1 MTAHTL
7 APAAQE
13 YLAMRRSLG
22 YKLRPQGRLLLE
34 FVGYLH
40 DIGADTITTEA
51 AVAWATQ
58 PSGAD
63 PIWWQRR
70 LSVVRCFARHLKTL
84 DPACQIP
91 PTDLLPVRY
100 QRKAPHLYSSA
111 EIAALVHAA
120 GLLAAPLPAATYQ
133 ALISLL
139 AVSGL
144 RVGEAVGLDHGEVD
158 LDAGLLIVVNGKFG
172 KSRQVPLHPSTV
184 AMLRGYCARRDRL
197 CPTPATRGFF
207 VSTTGTRLLV
217 GGVDRVFTQLLAL
230 AGIPTPPGRRR
241 PRVHDLRH
249 SFAVATLLDW
259 YRHGVDVHARL
270 PVLSA
275 FLGHVAPASTWWYL
289 HAAPEL
295 LALAAQRLDTSLV
308 TGAEVRS

>member
-1 MTAHTL
+1 
-7 APAAQE
+7 
-13 YLAMRRSLG
+13 MRRSLG
-22 YKLRPQGRLLLE
+22 YKLDRQGKLLLE

-40 DIGADTITTEA
+40 DIGADTVTTEA

-58 PSGAD
+58 PAAAD

-84 DPACQIP
+84 DPACQVP

-100 QRKAPHLYSSA
+100 RQRTPHLYSPA
-111 EIAALVHAA
+111 EIEALVHAA
-120 GLLAAPLPAATYQ
+120 GVLAAPLQAATYQ
-133 ALISLL
+133 ALIGLL

-144 RVGEAVGLDHGEVD
+144 RVGEAVGLDKGEVD
-158 LDAGLLIVVNGKFG
+158 LNAELLTVVDGKFG
-172 KSRQVPLHPSTV
+172 KSRQVPLHPSTA
-184 AMLRGYCARRDRL
+184 AMLRAYSVRRDRL
-197 CPTPATRGFF
+197 CPTPATRSFF

-217 GGVDRVFTQLLAL
+217 GGVDHVFTQLLAL
-230 AGIPTPPGRRR
+230 AGIPIPPGRRR

-259 YRHGVDVHARL
+259 YRDGVDVHARL
-270 PVLSA
+270 PVLST

-295 LALAAQRLDTSLV
+295 LALAAQRLETSLV
-308 TGAEVRS
+308 TDARVQS

>member
-1 MTAHTL
+1 VSAGTL
-7 APAAQE
+7 GRAAEE

-22 YKLRPQGRLLLE
+22 YKLDRQGGLLLE
-34 FVGYLH
+34 FVAYL
-40 DIGADTITTEA
+40 DEIGADTVTTEA
-51 AVAWATQ
+51 ALAWATG
-58 PSGAD
+58 PAGAD

-84 DPACQIP
+84 DPACQVP

-100 QRKAPHLYSSA
+100 RQRTPHLFSSA
-111 EIAALVHAA
+111 EVAALVHAA
-120 GLLAAPLPAATYQ
+120 GLLAAPLHAATYQ

-144 RVGEAVGLDHGEVD
+144 RVGEAVGLDRGDVD
-158 LDAGLLIVVNGKFG
+158 LDAGLLSVVNGKFG
-172 KSRQVPLHPSTV
+172 KSRQVPLHPSTA
-184 AMLRGYCARRDRL
+184 AMLGTYSARRDRL
-197 CPTPATRGFF
+197 CPTPVTRGFF

-217 GGVDRVFTQLLAL
+217 GGVDRVFTQLLGL
-230 AGIPTPPGRRR
+230 AGISTPAGCRR

-259 YRHGVDVHARL
+259 YRDGVDVAARL
-270 PVLSA
+270 PVLST

-295 LALAAQRLDTSLV
+295 LALAAQRLETSPATG
-308 TGAEVRS
+308 TGARS

>member
-1 MTAHTL
+1 
-7 APAAQE
+7 
-13 YLAMRRSLG
+13 MRRSLG
-22 YKLRPQGRLLLE
+22 YKLDRQGKLLLE

-40 DIGADTITTEA
+40 DIGADTVTTEA

-58 PSGAD
+58 PAAAD

-84 DPACQIP
+84 DPACQVP

-100 QRKAPHLYSSA
+100 RQRTPHLYSPA
-111 EIAALVHAA
+111 EIEALVHAA
-120 GLLAAPLPAATYQ
+120 GVLAAPLQAATYQ
-133 ALISLL
+133 ALIGLL

-144 RVGEAVGLDHGEVD
+144 RVGEAVGLDKGEVD
-158 LDAGLLIVVNGKFG
+158 LNAELLTVVDGKFG
-172 KSRQVPLHPSTV
+172 KSRQVPLHPSTA
-184 AMLRGYCARRDRL
+184 AMLRAYSVRRDLL
-197 CPTPATRGFF
+197 CPTPATRSFF

-217 GGVDRVFTQLLAL
+217 GGVDHVFTQLLAL

-259 YRHGVDVHARL
+259 YRDGVDVHARL
-270 PVLSA
+270 PVLST

-295 LALAAQRLDTSLV
+295 LALAAQRLETSLV
-308 TGAEVRS
+308 TDARVQS

>member
-1 MTAHTL
+1 MTAGTL
-7 APAAQE
+7 AQTAEE

-22 YKLRPQGRLLLE
+22 YKLDQQGKLLLE

-51 AVAWATQ
+51 ALAWATQ
-58 PSGAD
+58 PGGAN

-70 LSVVRCFARHLKTL
+70 LSVARCFARHLKTL
-84 DPACQIP
+84 DPACQVP
-91 PTDLLPVRY
+91 PTDLLAVRY
-100 QRKAPHLYSSA
+100 QQRTPHLYSQT
-111 EIAALVHAA
+111 EIEALVHAA
-120 GLLAAPLPAATYQ
+120 GLLAAPLQAATYQ
-133 ALISLL
+133 ALIGLL

-144 RVGEAVGLDHGEVD
+144 RVGEAVGLDRGEVD
-158 LDAGLLIVVNGKFG
+158 LNAELLSVVNGKFG
-172 KSRQVPLHPSTV
+172 KSRQVPLHPSTA
-184 AMLRGYCARRDRL
+184 AMLRGYSARRDRL
-197 CPTPATRGFF
+197 CPTPTTRAFF

-230 AGIPTPPGRRR
+230 AGIPAPPGRRR

-259 YRHGVDVHARL
+259 YREGVDVAARL
-270 PVLSA
+270 PVLST

-295 LALAAQRLDTSLV
+295 LALAAQRLE
-308 TGAEVRS
+308 TGARVRS

>member
-1 MTAHTL
+1 MSSCTL
-7 APAAQE
+7 FQAAEE

-22 YKLRPQGRLLLE
+22 YKLERHGQLLLE

-51 AVAWATQ
+51 AVAWATR
-58 PSGAD
+58 PAGAD

-70 LSVVRCFARHLKTL
+70 LSVVRCFARHLQTL
-84 DPACQIP
+84 DPTCQVP
-91 PTDLLPVRY
+91 PPDLLPVAR
-100 QRKAPHLYSSA
+100 QRKTPYLYSRA
-111 EIAALVHAA
+111 QIAALVHAA
-120 GLLAAPLPAATYQ
+120 GLLAVPLQAATYQ

-139 AVSGL
+139 AASGM
-144 RVGEAVGLDHGEVD
+144 RVGEAVGLDRAEANLAAEV
-158 LDAGLLIVVNGKFG
+158 LSVVNGKHG
-172 KSRQVPLHPSTV
+172 KARQVPLHPSTV
-184 AMLRGYCARRDRL
+184 AMLSEYSARRDRL
-197 CPTPATRGFF
+197 CPTPATRAFF

-259 YRHGVDVHARL
+259 YRDGVDVHARL
-270 PVLSA
+270 PVLST

-289 HAAPEL
+289 QAAPEL
-295 LALAAQRLDTSLV
+295 LALAAHRLETSM
-308 TGAEVRS
+308 GARP